1 LPVKRFAIVC
11 RDFLLF
17 LANLSI
23 EGRSLLISEG
33 EERGNGPKAKRNAI
47 MSKTLIRAAL
57 LVGLTGVFGVWI
69 HARAATSASKT
80 PVVLELFT
88 SEGCSSCPPADHL
101 LQSLDEQQ
109 PFSGADLVVLS
120 EHVDYWNDGGW
131 VDRYSSKLFSARQ
144 RSYAEHFNLDSVYTP
159 QVVVDG
165 QWETVVGNAVEIRN
179 AVEAAIRHQ
188 KVALTLANA
197 VRDGNRIKFHLTSAD
212 LPGAEGP
219 VTVYVALAENKVQ
232 SNVAGGENG
241 GRSLTHVA
249 VVRAF
254 ASVGTVRGGSSFSKD
269 ITIPMPSGTGSSGFR
284 VVAFLQDD
292 KSDQIVGATYEKI
305 QG

>member
-1 LPVKRFAIVC
+1 MR
-11 RDFLLF
+11 R
-17 LANLSI
+17 
-23 EGRSLLISEG
+23 
-33 EERGNGPKAKRNAI
+33 
-47 MSKTLIRAAL
+47 TLIQIAL
-57 LVGLTGVFGVWI
+57 SVALTGIIGVWI
-69 HARAATSASKT
+69 QAKAASNSSKT

-101 LQSLDEQQ
+101 LQSLDEKQ

-120 EHVDYWNDGGW
+120 EHVDYWNSGGW
-131 VDRYSSKLFSARQ
+131 VDPYSSRLFSARQ
-144 RSYAEHFNLDSVYTP
+144 RSYAEHFGLDSVYTP

-165 QWETVVGNAVEIRN
+165 QRETVGGNAVEIRS
-179 AVEAAIRHQ
+179 AVEAATHAE

-212 LPGAEGP
+212 LPGAEGR
-219 VTVYVALAENKVQ
+219 VTVYVALAENKVR

-254 ASVGTVRGGSSFSKD
+254 SSVGTVEGGSSFSKD
-269 ITIPMPSGTGSSGFR
+269 VTIPVPSSGGSSGFR
-284 VVAFLQDD
+284 VVAFLQND
-292 KSDQIVGATYEKI
+292 KSHKIIGATYEKI

>member
-1 LPVKRFAIVC
+1 MRTT
-11 RDFLLF
+11 LL
-17 LANLSI
+17 
-23 EGRSLLISEG
+23 
-33 EERGNGPKAKRNAI
+33 
-47 MSKTLIRAAL
+47 RAAL
-57 LVGLTGVFGVWI
+57 LVGLTGVFGVCI

-88 SEGCSSCPPADHL
+88 SEGCSSCPPADRL
-101 LQSLDEQQ
+101 LQSLDERQ

-120 EHVDYWNDGGW
+120 EHVDYWNHGGW
-131 VDRYSSKLFSARQ
+131 VDPYSSKLFSARQ
-144 RSYAEHFNLDSVYTP
+144 RSYAEHFNLDGVYTP

-165 QWETVVGNAVEIRN
+165 QRETVGGNAVEIRN

-197 VRDGNRIKFHLTSAD
+197 IRDGNRIRFHLTSAD
-212 LPGAEGP
+212 LPRAEGP

-254 ASVGTVRGGSSFSKD
+254 AAVGTVRGGSSFSKD
-269 ITIPMPSGTGSSGFR
+269 ITIPMRSGTGIKWISRRGFPAGRQIGPNCRRNIREDPGLMARQRLGMLCINSSR
-284 VVAFLQDD
+284 
-292 KSDQIVGATYEKI
+292 
-305 QG
+305 

>member
-1 LPVKRFAIVC
+1 
-11 RDFLLF
+11 
-17 LANLSI
+17 
-23 EGRSLLISEG
+23 
-33 EERGNGPKAKRNAI
+33 

-69 HARAATSASKT
+69 HARAASSASKT

-131 VDRYSSKLFSARQ
+131 VDPYSSKLFSARQ
-144 RSYAEHFNLDSVYTP
+144 RSYAEHFGLDSVYTP

-165 QWETVVGNAVEIRN
+165 QRETVGGNAVEIRN
-179 AVEAAIRHQ
+179 AVGAAIRNQ

-197 VRDGNRIKFHLTSAD
+197 VREGNRIKFHLTSAD
-212 LPGAEGP
+212 LPRAEGP

-232 SNVAGGENG
+232 SNVRGGENG

-254 ASVGTVRGGSSFSKD
+254 AQVGTVEGGSSFSKD
-269 ITIPMPSGTGSSGFR
+269 IAIPTPTGAASNGYR
-284 VVAFLQDD
+284 VVAFLQGD
-292 KSDQIVGATYEKI
+292 KSHKIVGATYEKI
-305 QG
+305 QR